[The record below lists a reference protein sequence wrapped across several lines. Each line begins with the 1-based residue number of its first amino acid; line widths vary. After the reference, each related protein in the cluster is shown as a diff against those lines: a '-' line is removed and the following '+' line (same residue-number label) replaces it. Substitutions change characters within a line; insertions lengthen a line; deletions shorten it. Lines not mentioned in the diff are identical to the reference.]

1 MFQIFY
7 KDDDNLRQLRNIQPG
22 AWVNITSPS
31 GAELEA
37 ISKLLDIP
45 LSMLTDPLDEDE
57 RSRVEIE
64 DDYLLILLRVPYFA
78 GEEEV
83 PFKTVPLGII
93 YGKNFIVTVGSR
105 NPAIIQDFIQ
115 GRVKNFVTTNRE
127 RFIFQIFY
135 RAALLF
141 LNYLKEINMRSQQ
154 IEKELQDS
162 VCNTELIRLQLL
174 GKSLVYFTTS
184 LKANEIMIGRLA
196 NIKQFKVSEEDE
208 DLFADVAI
216 EYRQALEMA
225 NVYNN
230 ILTGMSNTF
239 ASIISNNLNLIMRIL
254 TSITIVLMLPTL
266 LTSLYG
272 MNVQLPFANNP
283 HAFFIVMGIGVFLA
297 LAAIIIMIK
306 RRWI

>member
-22 AWVNITSPS
+22 AWVNITAPS

-154 IEKELQDS
+154 IERELQGS

-196 NIKQFKVSEEDE
+196 NIKQFKVSEDDE

-272 MNVQLPFANNP
+272 MNVQLPFADNP
-283 HAFFIVMGIGVFLA
+283 NAFFIVMGIGVFVSL
-297 LAAIIIMIK
+297 LAIIVMIK

>member
-283 HAFFIVMGIGVFLA
+283 HAFFIVMGIGIFLA

>member
-22 AWVNITSPS
+22 AWVNITAPS

-115 GRVKNFVTTNRE
+115 GRVKKSR
-127 RFIFQIFY
+127 IFRYVFKKLLHRAIICNITAAFAGYGKFFAESVGIFKY
-135 RAALLF
+135 GNVGAEEHCRAC
-141 LNYLKEINMRSQQ
+141 RHH
-154 IEKELQDS
+154 
-162 VCNTELIRLQLL
+162 T
-174 GKSLVYFTTS
+174 
-184 LKANEIMIGRLA
+184 GRTA
-196 NIKQFKVSEEDE
+196 
-208 DLFADVAI
+208 
-216 EYRQALEMA
+216 
-225 NVYNN
+225 
-230 ILTGMSNTF
+230 
-239 ASIISNNLNLIMRIL
+239 
-254 TSITIVLMLPTL
+254 
-266 LTSLYG
+266 
-272 MNVQLPFANNP
+272 ANNANSL
-283 HAFFIVMGIGVFLA
+283 H
-297 LAAIIIMIK
+297 
-306 RRWI
+306 

>member
-1 MFQIFY
+1 M
-7 KDDDNLRQLRNIQPG
+7 
-22 AWVNITSPS
+22 
-31 GAELEA
+31 
-37 ISKLLDIP
+37 
-45 LSMLTDPLDEDE
+45 DEDE

-154 IEKELQDS
+154 IERELQGS

-196 NIKQFKVSEEDE
+196 NIKQFKVSEDDE

-272 MNVQLPFANNP
+272 MNVQLPFADNP
-283 HAFFIVMGIGVFLA
+283 NAFFIVMGIGVFVSL
-297 LAAIIIMIK
+297 LAIIVMIK

>member
-216 EYRQALEMA
+216 EYRQASEMA

>member
-22 AWVNITSPS
+22 AWVNITAPS

-154 IEKELQDS
+154 IERELQGS

-196 NIKQFKVSEEDE
+196 NIKQFKVSEDDE

-272 MNVQLPFANNP
+272 MNVKLPFADNP
-283 HAFFIVMGIGVFLA
+283 NAFFIVMGIGVFVSL
-297 LAAIIIMIK
+297 LAIIVMIK